1 MSQEK
6 QKKKFEECGKK
17 TEITRLE
24 IQLLKDEKNIE
35 LNDIHGITKTENDEE
50 SLIPDI
56 IENFQQEIITDNF
69 DDKPK
74 PLLNLEGIEKCLSE
88 VKEKKEEDLDIY
100 IEDVISIL
108 EEFSCILNFE
118 ELIDD
123 PNYTFKL
130 FMNSL
135 KRVINFN
142 YFHQKFIVPNVKTKE
157 NNGQTYNEKKGIKN
171 GKNMSGDDSRKNKI
185 NKKEKRNQNEKD
197 KDINKIRK
205 SEEETFNIVQEKNKK
220 NIENKKKGGK
230 KQKEET
236 EQNEEGDWQKE
247 EYEKEKEENDKKE
260 EEKQDEK
267 IEKTIKEDTYDIEQV
282 IEQKGEKEFDKK
294 EKEIEQK
301 EGENQIE
308 EKEKRKQKEIE
319 QEKVKKGEENQ
330 LEKKEEEQI
339 KKEHKCDEKNKQPKK
354 KEEQKKELIHKQSN
368 SKKKNNKEINE
379 IKNEK
384 YKEKENLNM
393 INIINDFLNKLNER
407 GSKRFSNQEN
417 SLYFEENNNGD
428 ILMDQSIE
436 KSKNI
441 ISLSEDI
448 NTSSN
453 IDIIKKNSTIN
464 TIKDDTSLKLEEYKI
479 MNYDNI
485 LSIIG
490 NNANIE
496 EEEYID
502 GKNYESKAKKYFK
515 IVLDICSKKSYYVY
529 SNPAKSIQGF
539 YKFYE
544 DLVQQDKIKI
554 NKNITGDSKQKIE
567 YNKIEFDLMVNDVS
581 AKVIKKMIKIFKSS
595 IIAKNF
601 NENIKDSTK
610 YQIIGEIAKNI
621 LNQSIDKNK
630 QIGKIIDVL
639 LIEEYLTTNEISKKE
654 NKYVN
659 NVLLNYIDLR
669 LNFLQKKFI
678 FIFTDGSFIE
688 LKKALLFT
696 ENDFEKEKIDYEK
709 LNINSIYPIIN
720 KNRYGKN
727 ILYLQKII
735 GKLNRAKIPY
745 IIFYIGEEINNGREK
760 IMINHIKKSRKKS
773 KYKSI
778 LNKIIKN
785 EEQISKNIFQ
795 SYLLRN
801 INKSLKMVNKNKI
814 FKIIKDINQTVPD
827 KLIQKYCNLLFENLI
842 EKNENIERNNILVI
856 SMIPK
861 EDLSL
866 FETTIDT
873 YNKGIHF
880 VNIKLIYLD
889 DDKILNKILE
899 EYNEK
904 KFFEKYLITCND
916 GEDIGINYMLDLI
929 VIDQSNPLSIISQI
943 QNKNFSKLNNILKN
957 YILSHFLYFKED
969 KYMDFGTLYKKIIYD
984 VNNLSKIIPIKN
996 KEIKN
1001 DKIFFGIKDKI
1012 QNIIFAKNIID
1023 NKSNEIIK
1031 EIKECIGNKLY
1042 EYIIG
1047 NKEEKMKE
1055 KMNNNLKII
1064 LEHIM
1069 CFYIYEQ
1076 FFTKYIPLKLS

>member
-1 MSQEK
+1 M
-6 QKKKFEECGKK
+6 
-17 TEITRLE
+17 
-24 IQLLKDEKNIE
+24 
-35 LNDIHGITKTENDEE
+35 
-50 SLIPDI
+50 
-56 IENFQQEIITDNF
+56 
-69 DDKPK
+69 
-74 PLLNLEGIEKCLSE
+74 
-88 VKEKKEEDLDIY
+88 
-100 IEDVISIL
+100 
-108 EEFSCILNFE
+108 
-118 ELIDD
+118 
-123 PNYTFKL
+123 
-130 FMNSL
+130 
-135 KRVINFN
+135 
-142 YFHQKFIVPNVKTKE
+142 
-157 NNGQTYNEKKGIKN
+157 
-171 GKNMSGDDSRKNKI
+171 
-185 NKKEKRNQNEKD
+185 
-197 KDINKIRK
+197 
-205 SEEETFNIVQEKNKK
+205 
-220 NIENKKKGGK
+220 
-230 KQKEET
+230 
-236 EQNEEGDWQKE
+236 
-247 EYEKEKEENDKKE
+247 
-260 EEKQDEK
+260 
-267 IEKTIKEDTYDIEQV
+267 
-282 IEQKGEKEFDKK
+282 
-294 EKEIEQK
+294 
-301 EGENQIE
+301 
-308 EKEKRKQKEIE
+308 
-319 QEKVKKGEENQ
+319 
-330 LEKKEEEQI
+330 
-339 KKEHKCDEKNKQPKK
+339 
-354 KEEQKKELIHKQSN
+354 
-368 SKKKNNKEINE
+368 
-379 IKNEK
+379 
-384 YKEKENLNM
+384 
-393 INIINDFLNKLNER
+393 
-407 GSKRFSNQEN
+407 
-417 SLYFEENNNGD
+417 
-428 ILMDQSIE
+428 
-436 KSKNI
+436 
-441 ISLSEDI
+441 
-448 NTSSN
+448 
-453 IDIIKKNSTIN
+453 
-464 TIKDDTSLKLEEYKI
+464 
-479 MNYDNI
+479 
-485 LSIIG
+485 
-490 NNANIE
+490 
-496 EEEYID
+496 
-502 GKNYESKAKKYFK
+502 
-515 IVLDICSKKSYYVY
+515 
-529 SNPAKSIQGF
+529 
-539 YKFYE
+539 
-544 DLVQQDKIKI
+544 
-554 NKNITGDSKQKIE
+554 
-567 YNKIEFDLMVNDVS
+567 
-581 AKVIKKMIKIFKSS
+581 
-595 IIAKNF
+595 
-601 NENIKDSTK
+601 
-610 YQIIGEIAKNI
+610 
-621 LNQSIDKNK
+621 
-630 QIGKIIDVL
+630 
-639 LIEEYLTTNEISKKE
+639 
-654 NKYVN
+654 N

-709 LNINSIYPIIN
+709 LNIDSIYPIIN

-814 FKIIKDINQTVPD
+814 FKIIKDINQTVPK

-866 FETTIDT
+866 FEATIDT

-880 VNIKLIYLD
+880 ANIQLIYLD
-889 DDKILNKILE
+889 DDKNLNKILE

-904 KFFEKYLITCND
+904 KLFGKYLITCND

-1047 NKEEKMKE
+1047 NKEGKMKE